1 MYLYTYLCTCVC
13 VWLSVLSVVTFPNR
27 IVKFQLNDH
36 MKCNFNVQIFRLFSS
51 ILPTLRDFYFA
62 FAYRVLLNLICFTTW
77 HLSPSLLLHF
87 PLGGRVV
94 ICAFCGAGFIEAF
107 NFRFIRDS
115 AADEPEPEEESAR
128 LVRIFTVCRMQS
140 LTPSGIHR
148 VSQPCCRLPLCSLYY
163 MIYIADSLPLP
174 TQVGQVQPK
183 VKLIFNT

>member
-1 MYLYTYLCTCVC
+1 M
-13 VWLSVLSVVTFPNR
+13 
-27 IVKFQLNDH
+27 
-36 MKCNFNVQIFRLFSS
+36 S
-51 ILPTLRDFYFA
+51 ILPDYDFYFA
-62 FAYRVLLNLICFTTW
+62 FAYRVLLNLICFTIW
-77 HLSPSLLLHF
+77 HLSPSASALP
-87 PLGGRVV
+87 PLPTLPSPTWGQVV

-115 AADEPEPEEESAR
+115 AAADEPQEESADYHSSYIQS
-128 LVRIFTVCRMQS
+128 LQCAVWES

-183 VKLIFNT
+183 VKLIFNTWFPLGLQRQSIRYVFKDYYCI